1 MYRIKEDQ
9 RSIQSAQLIS
19 EGLAMVLKKK
29 DYPDISISEV
39 CKINGIARTTFYRHF
54 DTLDDVLMYQ
64 YDQLFQQSIRNYADN
79 SYEPVSFARLLLQ
92 IATENPTLTTAII
105 KSDRREL
112 LVAATRSNEK
122 LIMDL
127 LQIQLSN
134 KDLSYLTTLLTYIAY
149 ATLKEWVEHG
159 CQESLDELY
168 ELMKREVKFIANQF

>member
-1 MYRIKEDQ
+1 
-9 RSIQSAQLIS
+9 
-19 EGLAMVLKKK
+19 
-29 DYPDISISEV
+29 
-39 CKINGIARTTFYRHF
+39 
-54 DTLDDVLMYQ
+54 MYQ

-92 IATENPTLTTAII
+92 IATENPALTTAII

-112 LVAATRSNEK
+112 LVTATRSNEK

-159 CQESLDELY
+159 CQESFDELY

>member
-1 MYRIKEDQ
+1 MYHIKEDQ

-29 DYPDISISEV
+29 DYSDISISEV
-39 CKINGIARTTFYRHF
+39 CKIRGIARTTFYRHF

-92 IATENPTLTTAII
+92 IATENPALTTAII

-112 LVAATRSNEK
+112 LVTATRSNEK

-159 CQESLDELY
+159 CQESFDELY